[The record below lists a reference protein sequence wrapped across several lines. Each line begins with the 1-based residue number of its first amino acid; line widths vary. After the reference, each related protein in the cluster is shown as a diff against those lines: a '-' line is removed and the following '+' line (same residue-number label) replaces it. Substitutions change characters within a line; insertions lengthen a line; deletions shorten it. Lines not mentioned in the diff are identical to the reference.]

1 MDKNLIDNIDLSNI
15 PTHIAIIM
23 DGNGR
28 WAKER
33 LLPRTLGHKAGVEAI
48 RSVIK
53 EGSNLGV
60 KHITLY
66 AFSTENWKRPKLE
79 VEALMNLLNT
89 YLKKEL
95 KELHEN
101 NVKITTIGDIEVLPI
116 KSLEAVNNAI
126 NITKDNTGLNL
137 NIALNYGSR
146 NDIKNAV
153 IDIVKNCKSGKIDI
167 EDINEDMISNYL
179 STKSIPDPD
188 LIIRTSGEQR
198 LSNFLM
204 WEAAYSEFY
213 FTDIHWPDFGREE
226 LQKAIHVYQN
236 RDRRFGGLSK

>member
-1 MDKNLIDNIDLSNI
+1 MNKNTTHDINLSNV

-33 LLPRTLGHKAGVEAI
+33 LLPRTVGHKAGVEAI
-48 RSVIK
+48 RAVTK
-53 EGSNLGV
+53 ECSALGV
-60 KHITLY
+60 KHLTLY

-79 VEALMNLLNT
+79 VDALMNLLYT
-89 YLKKEL
+89 YLNKEL
-95 KELHEN
+95 KELHKN
-101 NVKITTIGDIEVLPI
+101 NVRITTIGDIDALPSKSIEAI
-116 KSLEAVNNAI
+116 KNAI
-126 NITKDNTGLNL
+126 DITKDNTGLNL

-167 EDINEDMISNYL
+167 EDIDEDTITKYL

-198 LSNFLM
+198 ISNFLL
-204 WEAAYSEFY
+204 WELAYSEFY
-213 FTDIHWPDFGREE
+213 FTDVYWPDFDKNEVR
-226 LQKAIHVYQN
+226 KAIYVYQN
-236 RDRRFGGLSK
+236 RDRRFGGLK